1 MLCSKIRLRTISFIL
16 LLTYLVN
23 FYQAYAIP
31 PQKTYEAL
39 SSDDSSES
47 SDCYY
52 SDSEG
57 SSDGDTLLHSG
68 EYPEKTSF
76 SNPIPRRKNEKWN
89 HCSSSTEET
98 RIYFGESSE
107 SSNSS
112 YSRVYS
118 GSTASPF
125 FRKSPNLSSSSKKHS
140 GSDTSPR
147 SQESQNSSGS
157 SPSEERLC
165 LNPFVFCRSEESS
178 PSSSPLKGRSG
189 PDTSSSYQ
197 ESQNSSG
204 SSPSEERLCLN
215 PFVFCRSEE
224 SSPSSSPLKGR
235 SGPDTSPYSQE
246 SPSSSDSSS
255 SEVRSGSD
263 TSPRSQESSNSSSSS
278 SSEGCPCLCPRAV
291 RCDPEH
297 SESSGSLPSEK
308 LHPANLSKFQGPPEL
323 LYFLNSTKQN
333 NSPHDCESQKQPIVS
348 SDGKVSSPTTAQNLT
363 PELEERNLVMDYMI
377 ENISSHMADRA
388 TIARQRIKC
397 YIKDLFS
404 NKSLYNQ
411 LSPELLVT
419 VMCYWDRIN
428 YVKLI
433 RDTKDE
439 KNELD
444 RFYYTLITLFFL
456 ADKHIRD
463 DLRDDTI
470 LQKWTWISLIPLTQL
485 NHYRKILL
493 ENLNNRLDI
502 SQEDYLYYEKILRSC
517 P

>member
-107 SSNSS
+107 SSHSS

-147 SQESQNSSGS
+147 SQESPSSSDS
-157 SPSEERLC
+157 SPSEER
-165 LNPFVFCRSEESS
+165 SDS
-178 PSSSPLKGRSG
+178 
-189 PDTSSSYQ
+189 
-197 ESQNSSG
+197 
-204 SSPSEERLCLN
+204 
-215 PFVFCRSEE
+215 
-224 SSPSSSPLKGR
+224 
-235 SGPDTSPYSQE
+235 DTSPSSQE
-246 SPSSSDSSS
+246 SPSSSGSSS
-255 SEVRSGSD
+255 SEEHSGSD
-263 TSPRSQESSNSSSSS
+263 ASPHSQESSNSSSSS

-333 NSPHDCESQKQPIVS
+333 NSRHDCESQKQPLSS

-433 RDTKDE
+433 RDTQDE

>member
-1 MLCSKIRLRTISFIL
+1 M
-16 LLTYLVN
+16 
-23 FYQAYAIP
+23 
-31 PQKTYEAL
+31 
-39 SSDDSSES
+39 
-47 SDCYY
+47 
-52 SDSEG
+52 
-57 SSDGDTLLHSG
+57 
-68 EYPEKTSF
+68 YPS
-76 SNPIPRRKNEKWN
+76 
-89 HCSSSTEET
+89 
-98 RIYFGESSE
+98 
-107 SSNSS
+107 
-112 YSRVYS
+112 
-118 GSTASPF
+118 
-125 FRKSPNLSSSSKKHS
+125 
-140 GSDTSPR
+140 
-147 SQESQNSSGS
+147 
-157 SPSEERLC
+157 
-165 LNPFVFCRSEESS
+165 
-178 PSSSPLKGRSG
+178 
-189 PDTSSSYQ
+189 
-197 ESQNSSG
+197 
-204 SSPSEERLCLN
+204 
-215 PFVFCRSEE
+215 
-224 SSPSSSPLKGR
+224 
-235 SGPDTSPYSQE
+235 
-246 SPSSSDSSS
+246 
-255 SEVRSGSD
+255 
-263 TSPRSQESSNSSSSS
+263 
-278 SSEGCPCLCPRAV
+278 AV

-308 LHPANLSKFQGPPEL
+308 LRPTDLSKFQGPPEL

-333 NSPHDCESQKQPIVS
+333 NSPHDCESQKQPIAS

-485 NHYRKILL
+485 KHYRKILL

>member
-157 SPSEERLC
+157 SPSEER
-165 LNPFVFCRSEESS
+165 
-178 PSSSPLKGRSG
+178 SG
-189 PDTSSSYQ
+189 SDTSSSYQ
-197 ESQNSSG
+197 ESPSSSGSSSSEVRSGSDTSPSSQESPSSSG
-204 SSPSEERLCLN
+204 SSPSEEH
-215 PFVFCRSEE
+215 SG
-224 SSPSSSPLKGR
+224 SDASPH
-235 SGPDTSPYSQE
+235 SQE

-255 SEVRSGSD
+255 SEEHSGSD
-263 TSPRSQESSNSSSSS
+263 ASPHSQESSNSSSSS
-278 SSEGCPCLCPRAV
+278 STEGCPCMCPRAV

-333 NSPHDCESQKQPIVS
+333 NSPHDCESQKQPLAS

-433 RDTKDE
+433 RDTQDE

-444 RFYYTLITLFFL
+444 RFYFTLITLFFL

>member
-147 SQESQNSSGS
+147 SQESPSSSDS
-157 SPSEERLC
+157 SPSEER
-165 LNPFVFCRSEESS
+165 SDS
-178 PSSSPLKGRSG
+178 
-189 PDTSSSYQ
+189 
-197 ESQNSSG
+197 
-204 SSPSEERLCLN
+204 
-215 PFVFCRSEE
+215 
-224 SSPSSSPLKGR
+224 
-235 SGPDTSPYSQE
+235 DTSPSSQE
-246 SPSSSDSSS
+246 SPSSSGSSS
-255 SEVRSGSD
+255 SEEHSGSD
-263 TSPRSQESSNSSSSS
+263 ASPHSQESSNSSSSS

-333 NSPHDCESQKQPIVS
+333 NSRHDCESQKQPLSS

-433 RDTKDE
+433 RDTQDE